1 MVEAI
6 EPYGLSLEQGINRL
20 VDPNPLWAQ
29 AFAEEA
35 ASIRVALGE
44 KALAIEHHGSTAV
57 PGLSAKPTIDLQIGV
72 TDIDHGPLFME
83 PMARLG
89 YDYAGDQGI
98 PEHHI
103 FGKGRARTQLAH
115 VVVYQGEPWVKCL
128 RFRDRLRSDSNLPA
142 VDEALE
148 LRLAA
153 DPTNTPAAYIAAK
166 MSFIENA
173 SGPTR

>member
-72 TDIDHGPLFME
+72 TDIDHGRCSWSRWPGLVT
-83 PMARLG
+83 
-89 YDYAGDQGI
+89 I
-98 PEHHI
+98 
-103 FGKGRARTQLAH
+103 
-115 VVVYQGEPWVKCL
+115 
-128 RFRDRLRSDSNLPA
+128 
-142 VDEALE
+142 
-148 LRLAA
+148 
-153 DPTNTPAAYIAAK
+153 TPAIKASPSTTFSAK
-166 MSFIENA
+166 DAPGLSWRMSWSIRA
-173 SGPTR
+173 SRG